1 MQERTKLI
9 AVNFVVLLGLYFGLM
24 VLVSI
29 IGDVVMLVDQT
40 YREGDKKERHELV
53 AFKDNEH
60 AKQVF
65 SDAKKTVEGYAPF
78 VGWKRLE
85 LTTGKVN
92 IAENGLRTH
101 RVGRDNGPGSAAT
114 GIFGG
119 STVWGTGVDD
129 EGTIPAIFDDITQDF
144 SVVNYGEGGWTSR
157 QSLAQLI
164 NLINQKAAPDIVVF
178 YSGLNDVMIHCNQYY
193 GDSFNTHH
201 EAPKL
206 QQLVRDSQS
215 GSYLYRN
222 FIVPAID
229 TLTRVTGRPKFEK
242 IYACDQDA
250 DRAANVASTLFS
262 NWEMARTLV
271 TSYGGQF
278 FAFLQPVAGF
288 GSPNLGHLDLD
299 PRISAQYPPVY
310 ARLQTLIAER
320 GADWVWDI
328 SDTFDGAQPLYI
340 DAGHVT
346 REGNALIASRMRDTL
361 IASVDSK
368 QRARQV
374 QLRRSAHGARLAAYS
389 AGKQW

>member
-1 MQERTKLI
+1 MQRCIKLI
-9 AVNFVVLLGLYFGLM
+9 AINFVVLLTLFFGLM
-24 VLVSI
+24 LGVSA
-29 IGDVVMLVDQT
+29 IGDAVMLVQST

-53 AFKDNEH
+53 AFKDKEH

-65 SDAKKTVEGYAPF
+65 SDARKTVESYAPF

-101 RVGRDNGPGSAAT
+101 RAGRDNDPGSATT
-114 GIFGG
+114 GFFGG

-129 EGTIPAIFDDITQDF
+129 EGTIPAIFDGITQDF

-229 TLTRVTGRPKFEK
+229 TLARVTGRSKFEK

-250 DRAANVASTLFS
+250 ERAANAASTLFL
-262 NWEMARTLV
+262 NWEIARTLV

-310 ARLQTLIAER
+310 TRLQTLIAEH

-361 IASVDSK
+361 IASLDSK
-368 QRARQV
+368 RRARQV
-374 QLRRSAHGARLAAYS
+374 QLRGSAHGARLAAYS
-389 AGKQW
+389 TGHE

>member
-1 MQERTKLI
+1 
-9 AVNFVVLLGLYFGLM
+9 
-24 VLVSI
+24 
-29 IGDVVMLVDQT
+29 
-40 YREGDKKERHELV
+40 
-53 AFKDNEH
+53 
-60 AKQVF
+60 
-65 SDAKKTVEGYAPF
+65 
-78 VGWKRLE
+78 
-85 LTTGKVN
+85 
-92 IAENGLRTH
+92 
-101 RVGRDNGPGSAAT
+101 
-114 GIFGG
+114 
-119 STVWGTGVDD
+119 
-129 EGTIPAIFDDITQDF
+129 
-144 SVVNYGEGGWTSR
+144 
-157 QSLAQLI
+157 LI

-229 TLTRVTGRPKFEK
+229 TLARVTGRSKFEK

-250 DRAANVASTLFS
+250 ERAANAASTLFL
-262 NWEMARTLV
+262 NWEIARTLV

-310 ARLQTLIAER
+310 TRLQTLIAEH

-361 IASVDSK
+361 IASLDSK
-368 QRARQV
+368 RRARQV
-374 QLRRSAHGARLAAYS
+374 QLRGSAHGARLAAYS
-389 AGKQW
+389 TGHE